1 MIVSFLKDQL
11 NNFNGWKILP
21 QGENQNNNNIWSRA
35 GFMGWNMPP
44 SQDFE
49 TWDVINL
56 SIRLLAE
63 HRF

>member
-11 NNFNGWKILP
+11 KNFNGWKILP
-21 QGENQNNNNIWSRA
+21 QGA

-49 TWDVINL
+49 TWDVVNL

-63 HRF
+63 HGF